1 MERKGLS
8 IGAGA
13 LVFVA
18 SLIVLANTGVIGID
32 WPWENVDLPDPLTEE
47 TRVAQP
53 EEATIVEIE
62 PIALD
67 CRARIHAQVP
77 VKGNRDHKVLGQ
89 TYRTDTVTMTAIG
102 DIDTCV
108 ASDAT
113 EIVPVGENAFRVL
126 IPAEA
131 ITFERPR
138 VDTVATRESVSFDK
152 GLVGKFTD
160 ALPWVSDDSGLTP
173 AAYAFAQQVVGS
185 SECME
190 RAWKITTVVIQS
202 AYRDEIVARGGDAD
216 DVEVDIVGL
225 PAFGEPPA
233 TEQDGFTFEVAGA
246 GVNCRVDGDAYE
258 IDVVASPDA

>member
-18 SLIVLANTGVIGID
+18 SLIVLTNTGVIGID
-32 WPWENVDLPDPLTEE
+32 WPWEKVDLPDPLTEE

-53 EEATIVEIE
+53 EEATIIEIA

-67 CRARIHAQVP
+67 CRARIHAKVP
-77 VKGNRDHKVLGQ
+77 VKGTRDHKVVGQ

-108 ASDAT
+108 SSDAT
-113 EIVPVGENAFRVL
+113 EVIRVSDTSFRVL
-126 IPAEA
+126 VPAEA

-152 GLVGKFTD
+152 GFVGKFTD
-160 ALPWVSDDSGLTP
+160 VLPWVSDDSGLTP

-190 RAWKITTVVIQS
+190 RAWNITEVVIKT
-202 AYRDEIVARGGDAD
+202 AYRDELARQGGEAN
-216 DVEVDIVGL
+216 DVQVDIVGV
-225 PAFGEPPA
+225 PDFGEPPA
-233 TEQDGFTFEVAGA
+233 AEQDGFSFEVSGG
-246 GVNCRVDGDAYE
+246 GVTCRVDGEAYD
-258 IDVVASPDA
+258 IDVVPAPEA

>member
-18 SLIVLANTGVIGID
+18 TLIVLTNTGVLGID
-32 WPWENVDLPDPLTEE
+32 WPWEKVDLPDPLTEE
-47 TRVAQP
+47 TLVVQP
-53 EEATIVEIE
+53 EEATIIEIA

-77 VKGNRDHKVLGQ
+77 VKGTRDHKVVGQ

-108 ASDAT
+108 SAEAT
-113 EIVPVGENAFRVL
+113 EVIRVDDTSFRVL
-126 IPAEA
+126 VPAEA
-131 ITFERPR
+131 ISFERPR
-138 VDTVATRESVSFDK
+138 VDTVATRDSVSFDK
-152 GLVGKFTD
+152 GFVGKFTD
-160 ALPWVSDDSGLTP
+160 VLPWVSDDSGLTP

-190 RAWKITTVVIQS
+190 RAWKITEVVIET
-202 AYRDEIVARGGDAD
+202 AYRDELSRQGGEAN
-216 DVEVDIVGL
+216 DVEVDVVGI
-225 PAFGEPPA
+225 PDFGQPPS
-233 TEQDGFTFEVAGA
+233 TEQDGFSFEVSGA
-246 GVNCRVDGDAYE
+246 GVSCRVDGDAYQ
-258 IDVVASPDA
+258 PDIVPAADA